1 MSLDERI
8 EYLGPEDL
16 LEVTP
21 ESLRIRKSEL
31 RHDLRKKQIK
41 KSKNGTSSQAI

>member
-21 ESLRIRKSEL
+21 ASLRIRKSEL
-31 RHDLRKKQIK
+31 RHDIRKKRIK
-41 KSKNGTSSQAI
+41 KSKNGITPSAI